1 MKNLS
6 SLYQTATLL
15 LFVCIGFCETV
26 SADNPIKISQPQ
38 ISPVSPE
45 AAAVQKYICYP
56 VNHST
61 GLADITIPLY
71 TIKAG
76 DLELPI
82 TLTYHS
88 AGIKLHQLSGWVGT
102 NWTLNAE
109 PSVMREIKGIPDD
122 AKRGGYRTLEYLK
135 NKNNSN
141 SDELTRFFRRIE
153 DKDCDSEPDHFYYKL
168 PNRSGTFYLGVKYTG
183 YNNAPYNAGF
193 GIYPYTP
200 LKISGWELIGENG
213 VDIEDENGVWYEF
226 GGEMDGYT
234 EKTGN
239 YNTRWLCK
247 SINSRQTRAC
257 ISFNYSD
264 LQRKRINPS
273 YSSNYVVLEDK
284 MEYNVGSGRSS
295 VSDPTWFP
303 IKENTFLRRPD
314 SVNVPMPRS
323 NYYGG
328 YRLLI
333 KQRGRVYYGNITD
346 GKVEILNSSYPSERE
361 YAIFNPYDSDFVDER
376 KLTRIDFDGGI
387 VLFEQDPEDN
397 LSTITVKSRDGSIIR
412 KFQFYISRYNAY
424 TELTKLDSI
433 AVTAGRDPERRLY
446 SFLYDKPDNVQPV
459 SSLAMD
465 HWGYYNGQHELNN
478 GTRLFIPY
486 GRYYVNDDYY
496 FHYGDSARECN
507 EYHMKTGVLTDIF
520 SPEGVRTN
528 FSYEANRYGKVF
540 SGAANY
546 QKKVYLAGGLR
557 VSMIRESDMHGGLS
571 RVRYFQYGL
580 SAPEG
585 KYGNDGTGLGVAK
598 VAVTQRDYCT
608 EQERLTIGH
617 LGERNLCRTHTWGA
631 TPVSNISFGNGN
643 SVIYPY
649 VRERVIA
656 DGAEIRTD
664 YHFSAPEWD
673 LYGGIPQDPFS
684 PRQVRQDISKPFDPD
699 KGEDALRYGHLIKKE
714 IYSGDTLVE
723 KHEYEYSIY
732 QKPFKEDNDY
742 TFAVVFGRPYKT
754 RVCNVQEYD
763 SRPQELYKDYTWM
776 KERGASRLKRERT
789 TRFSD
794 TGDTSILTRE
804 HVYHPDSSNVY
815 DGFDAELNG
824 GGTLYATNHLNPLWT
839 RTRTGNSEIMEQF
852 IYPEEAK
859 KNITINLGQDFLLS
873 CNAINKLLVYKRVC
887 GKDTTSLR
895 NVYAGLNIYAV
906 QAWNPTLSQ
915 YEDRLKYTYN
925 DFGNISSVTSDG
937 KIYTSYLWSYYNQY
951 PVFKVENANIAKV
964 LSALNKDQAWLT
976 QLEAQGQPDV
986 FALSGTSLPHTTL
999 YTYRPLIGVSS
1010 IRGADGVNTYFEYDY
1025 WGRLIRSYIL
1035 EDGVEKTISTF
1046 TYNTPGY
1053 HL

>member
-257 ISFNYSD
+257 ISFSYSS

-273 YSSNYVVLEDK
+273 YSSDYVVLEDK

-376 KLTRIDFDGGI
+376 KPTRIDFDGGI
-387 VLFEQDPEDN
+387 VLFEQYPEDN
-397 LSTITVKSRDGSIIR
+397 LRTITVK
-412 KFQFYISRYNAY
+412 
-424 TELTKLDSI
+424 
-433 AVTAGRDPERRLY
+433 
-446 SFLYDKPDNVQPV
+446 
-459 SSLAMD
+459 
-465 HWGYYNGQHELNN
+465 
-478 GTRLFIPY
+478 
-486 GRYYVNDDYY
+486 
-496 FHYGDSARECN
+496 
-507 EYHMKTGVLTDIF
+507 
-520 SPEGVRTN
+520 
-528 FSYEANRYGKVF
+528 
-540 SGAANY
+540 
-546 QKKVYLAGGLR
+546 
-557 VSMIRESDMHGGLS
+557 
-571 RVRYFQYGL
+571 
-580 SAPEG
+580 
-585 KYGNDGTGLGVAK
+585 
-598 VAVTQRDYCT
+598 
-608 EQERLTIGH
+608 
-617 LGERNLCRTHTWGA
+617 
-631 TPVSNISFGNGN
+631 
-643 SVIYPY
+643 
-649 VRERVIA
+649 
-656 DGAEIRTD
+656 
-664 YHFSAPEWD
+664 
-673 LYGGIPQDPFS
+673 
-684 PRQVRQDISKPFDPD
+684 
-699 KGEDALRYGHLIKKE
+699 
-714 IYSGDTLVE
+714 
-723 KHEYEYSIY
+723 
-732 QKPFKEDNDY
+732 
-742 TFAVVFGRPYKT
+742 
-754 RVCNVQEYD
+754 
-763 SRPQELYKDYTWM
+763 
-776 KERGASRLKRERT
+776 
-789 TRFSD
+789 
-794 TGDTSILTRE
+794 
-804 HVYHPDSSNVY
+804 
-815 DGFDAELNG
+815 
-824 GGTLYATNHLNPLWT
+824 
-839 RTRTGNSEIMEQF
+839 
-852 IYPEEAK
+852 
-859 KNITINLGQDFLLS
+859 
-873 CNAINKLLVYKRVC
+873 
-887 GKDTTSLR
+887 
-895 NVYAGLNIYAV
+895 
-906 QAWNPTLSQ
+906 
-915 YEDRLKYTYN
+915 
-925 DFGNISSVTSDG
+925 
-937 KIYTSYLWSYYNQY
+937 
-951 PVFKVENANIAKV
+951 
-964 LSALNKDQAWLT
+964 
-976 QLEAQGQPDV
+976 
-986 FALSGTSLPHTTL
+986 
-999 YTYRPLIGVSS
+999 
-1010 IRGADGVNTYFEYDY
+1010 
-1025 WGRLIRSYIL
+1025 
-1035 EDGVEKTISTF
+1035 
-1046 TYNTPGY
+1046 
-1053 HL
+1053 